1 MDQTSICLSK
11 LVFYCLVSELLVRI
25 FSINQNSSF
34 VVYVECENPRL
45 LTICSTFILLFLFS
59 TQEKKQIKRNC
70 KKRQKNS
77 SIMDILLTFVWQIQE
92 FTSNPVSR
100 WMTCKTLLT
109 VLVFCATY
117 NVYWTPKSQEIYLA
131 DLP

>member
-1 MDQTSICLSK
+1 MDQTSICWTK

-45 LTICSTFILLFLFS
+45 LTVFNFFSYLFFVEH
-59 TQEKKQIKRNC
+59 THRQEKKQIKRNC

-77 SIMDILLTFVWQIQE
+77 SITDILLTFVWQIQE

-117 NVYWTPKSQEIYLA
+117 NVYWTPKSQEI
-131 DLP
+131 